1 MLRSLLSPLLIRAL
15 AEKPS
20 FSTTLRLM
28 RVMYLLLK
36 KFNEQLVMESE
47 IFLCMFIKIVAPGDT
62 EGSGGHPLS
71 SSMLPTL
78 TKDGKASGSNT
89 AHGSSPQ
96 WMRVLA
102 LEILRG
108 LCGDFE
114 LLSRVWMRYDKDGEQ
129 SVSTESTPSTSSKAP
144 VFKSMITALNK
155 LATERPTLL
164 GTGNAV
170 ISGVVSEPHQ
180 GEYSVSGVVDGIV
193 GMAQQ
198 AATSVG
204 VAGLSQGGL
213 AVANASVKIQCID
226 QLDKTDAPPIPETYV
241 FLLALQCLN
250 AIADGFATSTLP
262 IYSELMNRRPKG
274 DNETHTAP
282 PALDLDNAA
291 FAKSDATYNKLRT
304 TRSMADGAWP
314 ALLASLSFYLS
325 TNLDDD
331 LFGYTLSAFQQFS
344 TTCGVLALKT
354 PRDAFLISLCKFAV
368 PPPIVSNLASMD
380 ASSSSA
386 NARPQLN
393 SVLSAGADAL
403 GLLAPQTQP
412 MSLSTRN
419 LLCLRSLVHVAQT
432 LAGSLE
438 KTWFYV
444 FEGKVAE
451 KSI

>member
-1 MLRSLLSPLLIRAL
+1 
-15 AEKPS
+15 
-20 FSTTLRLM
+20 
-28 RVMYLLLK
+28 MYLLLK
-36 KFNEQLVMESE
+36 KFNDHLVMESE
-47 IFLCMFIKIVAPGDT
+47 IFLCMFVKIVAPGDT

-78 TKDGKASGSNT
+78 AKDGKSGALPSGNN
-89 AHGSSPQ
+89 GSSPP

-114 LLSRVWMRYDKDGEQ
+114 LLSKIWLRYDSAGGAQPEK
-129 SVSTESTPSTSSKAP
+129 STTSATNSASTSATTTSKVP
-144 VFKSMITALNK
+144 VFRSMITALNK
-155 LATERPTLL
+155 LATEKPALL
-164 GTGNAV
+164 GTGTAV
-170 ISGVVSEPHQ
+170 IAGVVADPQ
-180 GEYSVSGVVDGIV
+180 TGEYSVSGVVDGIV

-204 VAGLSQGGL
+204 VSGLTQGAL
-213 AVANASVKIQCID
+213 ALSTASVKLQCID
-226 QLDKTDAPPIPETYV
+226 QLDKTDAPLIPETYV

-250 AIADGFATSTLP
+250 AIAEGFAASTLSL
-262 IYSELMNRRPKG
+262 YSNIMNKRPRNG
-274 DNETHTAP
+274 QEPLSAP
-282 PALDLDNAA
+282 LALDLEDPNVGEDPA
-291 FAKSDATYNKLRT
+291 YRVLRT
-304 TRSMADGAWP
+304 SRDMADAAWP

-331 LFGYTLSAFQQFS
+331 LFSYTLSAFQQFN
-344 TTCGVLALKT
+344 TTCGVLALNT

-368 PPPIVSNLASMD
+368 PPPIISNLAAAD
-380 ASSSSA
+380 ASSTSGSS
-386 NARPQLN
+386 RPPLN

-403 GLLAPQTQP
+403 GLSSQHVQP

-419 LLCLRSLVHVAQT
+419 LLCLRSLIHVAQA

-444 FEGKVAE
+444 FEGMT
-451 KSI
+451 S